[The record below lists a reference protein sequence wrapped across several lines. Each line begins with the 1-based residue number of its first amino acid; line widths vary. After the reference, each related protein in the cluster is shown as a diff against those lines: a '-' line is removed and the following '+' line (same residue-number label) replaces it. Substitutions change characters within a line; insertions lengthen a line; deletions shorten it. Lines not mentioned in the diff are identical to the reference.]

1 MSTVNIVMATYNGGT
16 YLREQI
22 DSILSSTY
30 TDWSLSV
37 FDDGSTDD
45 TVNIA
50 KEYACKFPERIFVYE
65 AEENRGSTMNF
76 LEGLKK
82 MYRHSMTNEA
92 SDGQKSFSSN
102 RAKYFMFADQDDV
115 WLKDKIE
122 VTLTRMKL
130 MEKKFGRNVPAL
142 CYTDAVVVDSNLHFM
157 RKSFH
162 SSSHLKTRKN
172 DLPHLLMENKCMGCT
187 MMMNAALVEL
197 LGEIPPQARF
207 HDWWMVLIAA
217 TFGKVRAFDK
227 QTLLYR
233 QHGDNQVGSTG
244 FLSYVVGRLR
254 SIGRQREKLRQ
265 SFAQADALLELY
277 SDRMTPEKRR
287 LVREFAELQDYGFI
301 KRRRLLIKNRY
312 FKSGLIRNIGLF
324 III

>member
-1 MSTVNIVMATYNGGT
+1 MSTVNIAMATYNGSA
-16 YLREQI
+16 YLREQL

-30 TDWSLSV
+30 TDWSLAI
-37 FDDGSTDD
+37 FDDMSTDD
-45 TVNIA
+45 TVSIA
-50 KEYACKFPERIFVYE
+50 REYAGKYPERIFVYE
-65 AEENRGSTMNF
+65 AAENKGSTVNF

-92 SDGQKSFSSN
+92 SEDRTSFSSN

-122 VTLTRMKL
+122 ITLQRMKS
-130 MEKKFGRNVPAL
+130 MEKKFGRDVPAL

-162 SSSHLKTRKN
+162 STSHLKTRKN
-172 DLPHLLMENKCMGCT
+172 DLAHLLMENKCMGCT

-197 LGEIPPQARF
+197 LDEIPLQARY
-207 HDWWMVLIAA
+207 HDWWMVLLAA
-217 TFGKVRAFDK
+217 AFGKVRAFDE

-244 FLSYVVGRLR
+244 FVSYIFSRLTSVR
-254 SIGRQREKLRQ
+254 RQREKLRQ
-265 SFAQADALLELY
+265 SFAQAEALLELY
-277 SDRMTPEKRR
+277 GDRMDFEKRR
-287 LVREFAELQDYGFI
+287 IVREFARLDSYGFI
-301 KRRRLLIKNRY
+301 RRRRLLLKNRY
-312 FKSGLIRNIGLF
+312 FKSGLLRNIGLF
-324 III
+324 LII